1 MDKQQAKEILM
12 LYRPGTAGEVE
23 PEMAEA
29 LALAKREPELAGWL
43 EQHCAV
49 QEAIRARFRETVVP
63 EGLMEQIISERKA
76 AMRRGVQRR
85 AVLLA
90 TAALIIGLI
99 GVARWYWRPR
109 APAEDRTFAAFRVWT
124 VSKVLREYP
133 KMDLETNDLAQIQEA
148 VQKHG
153 QGNFTLPRALAAT
166 TPTGCATNL
175 HWNNRDHRVSMICFN
190 SGKTSTSAQPD
201 LFLFITD
208 RAAVADAPPT
218 NSPVYARFMRLTTA
232 SWSDGDKTYV
242 LGGMGNEAFIKE
254 FL

>member
-1 MDKQQAKEILM
+1 
-12 LYRPGTAGEVE
+12 YRPGTAGEVE
-23 PEMAEA
+23 PELAEA
-29 LALAKREPELAGWL
+29 LALAKREPELARWL

-76 AMRRGVQRR
+76 GMRRGVQRR

-109 APAEDRTFAAFRVWT
+109 APAENKTFAAFRVWT
-124 VSKVLREYP
+124 VGKVLREYP

-153 QGNFTLPRALAAT
+153 QGNF
-166 TPTGCATNL
+166 
-175 HWNNRDHRVSMICFN
+175 
-190 SGKTSTSAQPD
+190 
-201 LFLFITD
+201 
-208 RAAVADAPPT
+208 
-218 NSPVYARFMRLTTA
+218 
-232 SWSDGDKTYV
+232 
-242 LGGMGNEAFIKE
+242 
-254 FL
+254 